1 MKHLLTFM
9 QQKVFW
15 DLNFVVS
22 FLRLHNY
29 TIFVMCCQFIWDLW
43 NSLYKVW
50 GPPGPPFSCHLAT
63 WDPPGP
69 LGPPILVTFHLAN
82 NPYWI
87 KACSKFSFAKRIR
100 GLASKLAELEPF
112 SFEWWKMVKNSRFW
126 HNRQISANLCIFPN
140 FLFRRHGHIF
150 QRKLVLSF
158 SLTHKLLIFY
168 VCEVA
173 SIFVHSR
180 LREKRI
186 FWGGEI
192 TPSR

>member
-1 MKHLLTFM
+1 MLK
-9 QQKVFW
+9 QKNA
-15 DLNFVVS
+15 LNFHLQKELVVQLQNWPS
-22 FLRLHNY
+22 QIH
-29 TIFVMCCQFIWDLW
+29 
-43 NSLYKVW
+43 
-50 GPPGPPFSCHLAT
+50 
-63 WDPPGP
+63 
-69 LGPPILVTFHLAN
+69 FHSN
-82 NPYWI
+82 GEKW
-87 KACSKFSFAKRIR
+87 R
-100 GLASKLAELEPF
+100 
-112 SFEWWKMVKNSRFW
+112 KNSRFW

-192 TPSR
+192 TPPRQKSVVSEAGINRVNNFVSHPTQGVQLC